1 MDLQR
6 HGSLVLKVSP
16 LLRECSFLFKIKAKA
31 KGYQNQL
38 MHWRL
43 VNSIELILFSISRN
57 WVPFFS
63 LVDHNPN
70 YYCMFFSYYENSFLV
85 LKESNLPINLS
96 PKYNCLH
103 IHILSQLWFTFFH
116 SCNWSINIILIIFY
130 ILHLEL
136 K

>member
-16 LLRECSFLFKIKAKA
+16 LLKECSFLFKIKAKA
-31 KGYQNQL
+31 
-38 MHWRL
+38 RL
-43 VNSIELILFSISRN
+43 SESAHALKACEVYRTHFIFHFQKLST
-57 WVPFFS
+57 FFY

-70 YYCMFFSYYENSFLV
+70 YYHMFFSYYENSILV

-116 SCNWSINIILIIFY
+116 SCNCSINIILIIFY